1 MVKRKKELFIICFSV
16 LIVFL
21 MVSLINLVY
30 AEISIVSQ
38 PKELYNIGDT
48 LKTTISTAGA
58 SEDLKVEID
67 CNSSLKLIYFDHIS
81 KDVNIERPL
90 TKDFLRDMI
99 GKCNLLISFGGES
112 RISQIFEI
120 TGQINSEIQ
129 LNKNN
134 FNPGDSLEIS
144 GTATKPNGQAVQ
156 GFAEIKI
163 AELGIENSVP
173 VVDGQFSAN
182 MTIPSDKAPA
192 EYKMSIQIYEKEN
205 DDITNQ
211 QIREMIISINQI
223 PTSIG
228 IILNNDKIKPGE
240 TLEIQPTLY
249 DQAEQLINEPIGIEV
264 VSEEETSMKKLV
276 NSGEMAVFVLPK
288 NSLQGF
294 WKVKAE
300 SKGITADKQIYVDK
314 NEEAEFILINDSLS
328 VVNVGNSVYDK
339 IIEIKIGNTTET
351 KRVSLDFGKSITFKI
366 SAPEGIYNIEVN
378 DGLASAVQEGVVLTG
393 GAIGINTAGSGFG
406 GLINKNPLVWI
417 FLILILGLF
426 IFITAKK
433 TVWRRDVLRSPA
445 LPTIF
450 KKGQEKPVEA
460 KQDSRFEKDEKG
472 IVKIVPIEKRAEHS
486 LVIKGDRQNTSFLA
500 IKIKNYE
507 ELKGKKTNAI
517 ENIEKAIEKIADNKG
532 KIYRSDNYIVGLF
545 APALTRTFKNEINA
559 VKIAEEIKTKF
570 NEHNSLF
577 VDKIN
582 FGIGIHSGDIIG
594 SFETGKFSFTPLGN
608 SLIFAK
614 KIADLADKEILISE
628 ETHKRAIP
636 EIKANRED
644 RSGTVVYSISRI
656 VDREQNTKFIQDF
669 LRRNRG

>member
-1 MVKRKKELFIICFSV
+1 MIKRKKELFIICFSV
-16 LIVFL
+16 LMVFL
-21 MVSLINLVY
+21 MVLLINLVY
-30 AEISIVSQ
+30 AEISIISQ

-48 LKTTISTAGA
+48 LETVISTG
-58 SEDLKVEID
+58 SLDGDLKVEID

-81 KDVNIERPL
+81 KEVNIARPL

-120 TGQINSEIQ
+120 TDQINSEIL

-134 FNPGDSLEIS
+134 FNPGEALEIS
-144 GTATKPNGQAVQ
+144 GTATKPNGQAVE

-173 VVDGQFSAN
+173 VIDGQFSAN

-211 QIREMIISINQI
+211 QLREMTISINQI

-249 DQAEQLINEPIGIEV
+249 DQAEQQINEPIGIEV

-314 NEEAEFILINDSLS
+314 NEEAEFILVNDSLS
-328 VVNVGNSVYDK
+328 VVNIGNSIYDK

-366 SAPEGIYNIEVN
+366 SAPEGIYNVEVN
-378 DGLASAVQEGVVLTG
+378 DGITNAAQEGVVLTG

-406 GLINKNPLVWI
+406 GFVNKNPLVWI

-433 TVWRRDVLRSPA
+433 TIWRKDVLRSPI
-445 LPTIF
+445 LPPIF
-450 KKGQEKPVEA
+450 KRGQAKVED
-460 KQDSRFEKDEKG
+460 KRDSRFEKDEKG
-472 IVKIVPIEKRAEHS
+472 IVKIVPVEKQAEHS
-486 LVIKGDRQNTSFLA
+486 LVIKGDRQNTAFLS

-532 KIYRSDNYIVGLF
+532 KIYRADNYIVGLF

-559 VKIAEEIKTKF
+559 VKIAEEIKTKL

-582 FGIGIHSGDIIG
+582 FGIGVHSGDIIG
-594 SFETGKFSFTPLGN
+594 SFEGGKFSFTPLGN

-644 RSGTVVYSISRI
+644 RSGTIVYSISRI
-656 VDREQNTKFIQDF
+656 VDREQTTKFIQDF
-669 LRRNRG
+669 LRRNR